1 MMKKAARIAAISVLA
16 VVLVIGAHELLSQ
29 YTSRYFDTP
38 NAQLTVQARK
48 QQGCRY
54 MKSRSGLAAY
64 DNGGPYILDHFRLTK
79 GRTDLREFLWTHWH
93 DHKKGVAEARAGT
106 VDRGTVKVLYLIQ
119 PDAKGQWGIDV
130 ELDRPMDPPCV
141 AFHADSV
148 VRLPI
153 AKPDEDYPSQTLGL
167 WPPDKLPQGLLS
179 DSAVKDAKFFRV
191 ILIRENKP
199 VGDEI

>member
-1 MMKKAARIAAISVLA
+1 MKKAARITVISVLT
-16 VVLVIGAHELLSQ
+16 VVLVIGAHKFLSQ

-38 NAQLTVQARK
+38 NAQLTVQAKK

-54 MKSRSGLAAY
+54 KKSHSDLAGY

-93 DHKKGVAEARAGT
+93 EHKKAVAEVRAGT
-106 VDRGTVKVLYLIQ
+106 VDRGTVRVLYMIQ

-141 AFHADSV
+141 TFHADSL
-148 VRLPI
+148 VRVPI

-167 WPPDKLPQGLLS
+167 WPPDKLPEKLLS
-179 DSAVKDAKFFRV
+179 DSDVRDAKLFRV
-191 ILIRENKP
+191 ILVRERKA
-199 VGDEI
+199 VSDEI